1 MPPAP
6 SLNQAADVAG
16 AAGIPAAT
24 GVIDPGDLPAA
35 PGLWLPALSLAK
47 RELVRFL
54 RQRHRVIGALA
65 TPIVFWLLIGLG
77 MGRSFRGE
85 GLPGGDDYL
94 QFFFPG
100 TVLMILLFTAI
111 FSTISIIEDRREGF
125 LQAVLVAPVSRMSVV
140 LGKVLGGT
148 ALAFGQGL
156 VVLLLG
162 PLAGLKLTAIGLL
175 AACGMM
181 LIVAFALTA
190 LGFCIAWRMS
200 STQGFHAIMNL
211 FLMPMW
217 FLSGALFPPRADTVF
232 FLKWA
237 MLLNPLTYG
246 LAGIRRALYTGAE
259 AAPLPGWATCVGVSL
274 AFAAMMFAVA
284 SKLAG
289 TRTSAD
295 WQA

>member
-1 MPPAP
+1 MQSAPGVQQGLAAAAVGDVSPA
-6 SLNQAADVAG
+6 G
-16 AAGIPAAT
+16 
-24 GVIDPGDLPAA
+24 GVAA
-35 PGLWLPALSLAK
+35 PGLWRPALSLAK

-54 RQRHRVIGALA
+54 RQPHRVVGALA

-85 GLPGGDDYL
+85 GLPGGEDYL

-100 TVLMILLFTAI
+100 TILMILLFTAI

-125 LQAVLVAPVSRMSVV
+125 LQSVLVAPVSRMSIV

-156 VVLLLG
+156 LFLLLG
-162 PLAGLKLTAIGLL
+162 PLAGLKWSAGGLL
-175 AACGMM
+175 AAAGFMFV
-181 LIVAFALTA
+181 LAFALTA

-217 FLSGALFPPRADTVF
+217 FLSGALFPPRADTF
-232 FLKWA
+232 APLRWT
-237 MLLNPLTYG
+237 MQLNPLTYG
-246 LAGIRRALYTGAE
+246 LAGLRRALYAGVE
-259 AAPLPGWATCVGVSL
+259 ATAAVPSWTVCVTVSVG
-274 AFAAMMFAVA
+274 FAAAMFLLA
-284 SKLAG
+284 SYLAG
-289 TRTSAD
+289 TRTAAD